1 MTKRLARSVLDRL
14 VADSAAVTRRHTA
27 NRAAG
32 FDGFIAA
39 DPLRA
44 QEERVRLRERASSFV
59 ELGCGSGLITII
71 ADLLGYD
78 ACGIES
84 RAELVAAAEELAARH
99 GAAPRFVLGSFMPSD
114 ADLGELL
121 DADFHLTDDSLP
133 SAWTEVRLT
142 DFDIVY
148 AFPWPGEEVVFFDL
162 MRRHGRAGQTLLTF
176 DAGEGFVEH
185 AQ

>member
-1 MTKRLARSVLDRL
+1 MNRTK
-14 VADSAAVTRRHTA
+14 
-27 NRAAG
+27 G
-32 FDGFIAA
+32 FDGFIAV

-44 QEERVRLRERASSFV
+44 HDELVRLRERASSFV
-59 ELGCGSGLITII
+59 ELGCGSGLVTIL

-84 RAELVAAAEELAARH
+84 RPELIDAAEELAERH
-99 GAAPRFVLGSFMPSD
+99 GAAPRFVLGSFLPSD

-121 DADFHLTDDSLP
+121 DADFHLTDDSTP
-133 SAWTEVRLT
+133 SAWTEVRLA

-148 AFPWPGEEVVFFDL
+148 AFPWPGEEDVFHEL
-162 MRRHGRAGQTLLTF
+162 MRRHGRAGHTLLVF
-176 DAGEGFVEH
+176 NASEGFVEH